1 MPSAEASVVMRVIVT
16 ASIMAGVLCS
26 LAVPA
31 SGLGSWTAKAPMP
44 YARSEVGV
52 AQLEGRIYVIGGF
65 GAGAD
70 QRVVQVY
77 DVAADS
83 WTTVA
88 PLPVGLNHAGAV
100 ALAGKIY
107 VIGGF
112 LESGGASADCF
123 AYDPSSNKWS
133 KIAPLPSPRG
143 SPAVAALNGVI
154 HSVGG
159 NDRGSIAAHDVYD
172 PAHDTW
178 ASRAPL
184 PIGRDHLALV
194 ADLATGKLYAFGGR
208 IGTYAHNTDYVEA
221 YDSASDTWA
230 ERSHMPT
237 ARSGIAAALVGGRI
251 YVIGGE
257 NPRGVF
263 TQVEAYDPIAD
274 RWSQAA
280 PLPQGRHGTGA
291 VTVKDSLYL
300 PAGGAINGGSQP
312 TNTLWVLAP

>member
-1 MPSAEASVVMRVIVT
+1 VRVVVT
-16 ASIMAGVLCS
+16 SIMAGVLS
-26 LAVPA
+26 SIAVPA
-31 SGLGSWTAKAPMP
+31 LGLGHWAAKTPMP
-44 YARSEVGV
+44 YARTEVGV

-65 GAGAD
+65 GPGAD

-77 DVAADS
+77 DVAAGS
-83 WTTVA
+83 WTTAA

-100 ALAGKIY
+100 ALGQEIY

-123 AYDPSSNKWS
+123 AYDLASKSWS

-143 SPAVAALNGVI
+143 SPAVAVLNGAI

-159 NDRGSIAAHDVYD
+159 NDGGSTAAHDVYD
-172 PAHDTW
+172 PVHDVWT
-178 ASRAPL
+178 SRAPL

-194 ADLATGKLYAFGGR
+194 ADPASGKLYAFGGR

-221 YDSASDTWA
+221 YDPATNTWV
-230 ERSHMPT
+230 ERSRMPT
-237 ARSGIAAALVGGRI
+237 ARSGIAAALVSGRI

-263 TQVEAYDPIAD
+263 TQVEAYDPASD

-291 VTVKDSLYL
+291 VTIGDMLYL

-312 TNTLWVLAP
+312 TDTLWVFAP